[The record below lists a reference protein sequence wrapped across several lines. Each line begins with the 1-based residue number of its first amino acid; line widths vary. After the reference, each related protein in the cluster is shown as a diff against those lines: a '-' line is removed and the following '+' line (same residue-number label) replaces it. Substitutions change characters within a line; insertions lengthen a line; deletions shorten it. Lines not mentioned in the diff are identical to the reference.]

1 MFEDLYNINIP
12 NGELKIP
19 GGREVQIKMYITENT
34 KVRYFSDEEENG
46 GKFKWTEFYMIQKHW
61 LGADMYI
68 LCIKLR

>member
-46 GKFKWTEFYMIQKHW
+46 GKFK
-61 LGADMYI
+61 
-68 LCIKLR
+68 